1 MRFRCLSLLLGFVVL
16 LSLAPVVVVQAA
28 TPDAV
33 VAARNDLPQP
43 YIVKKGD
50 TLWDIANYFF
60 RDPHQWLK
68 IWEKNLYITN
78 PDLIYPGNKIW
89 FNPQARTAGGL
100 TTVRP
105 TPQVIIKPVERLE
118 KPVDSTM
125 AVTILERQDFILPG
139 EEQGMGHILASPD
152 ERLNYGVHDRVYL
165 KLDQPVKAGTMLDVF
180 RTTDRVRDPAN
191 GQSLGLLVQHMGR
204 VEVQS
209 EENGVYRA
217 VVVRAFEEISHGD
230 RLKLAHTVDAQL
242 HLISPESTLS
252 GRVVYVRN
260 GGHEAAQNQV
270 IGITLGEESGVKAG
284 MQLQIRRAGRIMIDR
299 TSGQPVELPS
309 EKIGDI
315 LVLLP
320 QAHASIA
327 LITASTAPINVG
339 DTVFGE
345 PSR

>member
-1 MRFRCLSLLLGFVVL
+1 MRFRCLSLLLGFMAL
-16 LSLAPVVVVQAA
+16 LSVAPVAVVQAA
-28 TPDAV
+28 PDAV
-33 VAARNDLPQP
+33 VAVRGDLPQP

-89 FNPQARTAGGL
+89 FNPHAQAAGGL
-100 TTVRP
+100 TTCRP

-118 KPVDSTM
+118 KPVDSTL
-125 AVTILERQDFILPG
+125 ALTILERQDFILPA

-165 KLDQPVKAGTMLDVF
+165 KLDQPVKAGTLLDVF
-180 RTTDRVRDPAN
+180 RTTDRVRDPATAAP
-191 GQSLGLLVQHMGR
+191 LGLLVQHMGQ

-217 VVVRAFEEISHGD
+217 VVVKAFEEISRGD
-230 RLKLAHTVDAQL
+230 RLKPAHAVDAQL
-242 HLISPESTLS
+242 NLTLPVSTLS

-270 IGITLGEESGVKAG
+270 IGITLGAASGVKAG
-284 MQLQIRRAGRIMIDR
+284 MQLQVRRAGRVITDR
-299 TSGQPVELPS
+299 SSGQPVELPS

-320 QAHASIA
+320 QAQASIA
-327 LITASTAPINVG
+327 LITASTAPVNVG